1 MIFRIICVLIGC
13 LFGNF
18 QSSYILVRAF
28 RGKDIRSVGSHN
40 AGTMNRILNEGA
52 AFGIA
57 TFLLDVLKTVLA
69 SALCLYIFGGEDKS
83 LVLAYAGLGAALG
96 HEFPFWLRFKG
107 GKGVAVAL
115 AFLIMFDYRILIL
128 SVVFAMLVML
138 IMRARF
144 GGDSGDNERRGV
156 LLLLRRDRY
165 SRHGSGGV
173 DNHTSHSES
182 EAVLRRRRSVSFTH
196 PMLKHGVPDI
206 TLRRSDASLGM
217 PFPFVPLIG

>member
-1 MIFRIICVLIGC
+1 MIFHIICVLIGC

-40 AGTMNRILNEGA
+40 AGTMNTIVNEGA
-52 AFGIA
+52 ALGIA

-128 SVVFAMLVML
+128 SVVFALLVML
-138 IMRARF
+138 IMRKLWLGSAAIAVIMSVGAF
-144 GGDSGDNERRGV
+144 CFYSVETGIVVTVQAALIIILHIVNLKPSSDGGEV
-156 LLLLRRDRY
+156 
-165 SRHGSGGV
+165 
-173 DNHTSHSES
+173 
-182 EAVLRRRRSVSFTH
+182 
-196 PMLKHGVPDI
+196 
-206 TLRRSDASLGM
+206 
-217 PFPFVPLIG
+217 